1 MERLKRTAE
10 QVKQLERQIRPA
22 SQAQVRV
29 MCPLQGPCHDGM
41 HLLYCLT
48 SLHGTSLQCRATR
61 RSCPKLF
68 VLWLQ
73 DAVQLAELASA
84 ASEQYAACM
93 AEVDELVSC
102 QYPEQAV
109 PLQLRALE
117 EQLRQRLEV
126 RWHTGPLASSRVGH
140 V

>member
-1 MERLKRTAE
+1 
-10 QVKQLERQIRPA
+10 
-22 SQAQVRV
+22 
-29 MCPLQGPCHDGM
+29 
-41 HLLYCLT
+41 
-48 SLHGTSLQCRATR
+48 
-61 RSCPKLF
+61 

-102 QYPEQAV
+102 QYPDQAV

-126 RWHTGPLASSRVGH
+126 RWDASPLASSRGCH
-140 V
+140 VCQHYHTIKYATAEIASCSSISSV